1 MLNLLDSAKFF
12 FNQGVTEIT
21 LDVLTAERRGQPT
34 REELEATNDF
44 LVRNKM
50 LSQLIAQ
57 SYLPG
62 QRWIRSIFAGDQE
75 GIKDFLIEKKIIT
88 ANESMHSRFDVDFQP
103 SPPPPFLGLV
113 MEGNADD
120 AALIFKIPFPTRPD
134 QLTDEQLNSW
144 LTSPLDSEP
153 WTPNTFSIWIPYSC

>member
-1 MLNLLDSAKFF
+1 MYDLLDSARFF
-12 FNQGVTEIT
+12 FNQGIAEIT
-21 LDVLTAERRGQPT
+21 PDVLTAEKRGQPT
-34 REELEATNDF
+34 REELEATNDL

-62 QRWIRSIFAGDQE
+62 KKWIRSIFAGDQE
-75 GIKDFLIEKKIIT
+75 GIQDFLVEKKIIT
-88 ANESMHSRFDVDFQP
+88 ANESKHSRFDVDFQP
-103 SPPPPFLGLV
+103 SNPPPFLGSV
-113 MEGNADD
+113 IEGPTNAV
-120 AALIFKIPFPTRPD
+120 ALIFKIPFPTRPD

-153 WTPNTFSIWIPYSC
+153 WTPDTFSIWIPYSC